1 MKRSQKRFTLIE
13 LLVSATC
20 QVCVFPLYYLKK
32 IYKNY
37 TSLRPTGRTSRFFCG
52 CEKSSSHLH
61 TFTQS
66 AFTLIELLVVIAII
80 AILAGMLLPALNRA
94 RESARKI
101 ACVNNVKQIGLA
113 IFLYT
118 GDYKEYLPRGYY
130 WYALLIPDYIKK
142 SGGTGTYTIH
152 STTHNR
158 GLLLCPSTKPF
169 ENPTKEMYIT
179 SYGPTMRYDSPQ
191 TSYPAMNGAWVLH
204 GSGGGAGWHSKYR
217 KLNTIMP
224 GTILM
229 VEKKLSGTYL
239 TTLNGYT
246 SNDEQTIPYYWN
258 NHSWNSAYSPYG
270 YIHNGNVTSLFI
282 DGSVRNLKRGHR
294 VSDDWIPL

>member
-1 MKRSQKRFTLIE
+1 MKRSQKR
-13 LLVSATC
+13 
-20 QVCVFPLYYLKK
+20 
-32 IYKNY
+32 
-37 TSLRPTGRTSRFFCG
+37 
-52 CEKSSSHLH
+52 
-61 TFTQS
+61 
-66 AFTLIELLVVIAII
+66 FTLIELLVVIAII
-80 AILAGMLLPALNRA
+80 AILAGMLLPALSRA

-101 ACVNNVKQIGLA
+101 YCINNVKQIGLA
-113 IFLYT
+113 ISLYT
-118 GDYKEYLPRGYY
+118 GDYREYMPRGYY
-130 WYALLIPDYIKK
+130 WSELLIPSYIKR
-142 SGGTGTYTIH
+142 SGGTGPYTIH
-152 STTHNR
+152 STSYNR

-204 GSGGGAGWHSKYR
+204 GSSNASWRSKYR
-217 KLNTIMP
+217 KMNTITA

-239 TTLNGYT
+239 TPLNGYT

-258 NHSWNSAYSPYG
+258 NHKWNSAYGPNG
-270 YIHNGNVTSLFI
+270 YIHNGNVTSLFS

-294 VSDDWIPL
+294 VTDEWIPL